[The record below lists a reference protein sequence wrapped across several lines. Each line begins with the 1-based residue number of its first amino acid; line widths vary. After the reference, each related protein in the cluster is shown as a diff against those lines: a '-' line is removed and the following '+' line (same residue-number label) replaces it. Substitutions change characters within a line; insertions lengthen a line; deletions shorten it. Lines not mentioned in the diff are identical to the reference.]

1 MDDEIN
7 KAYVDDKPYSFG
19 GKHRLYEE
27 YAKEDV
33 DKALKK
39 MMYTQVLNSI
49 DVRNCFHLYMCIE
62 KGSFFNLMLYFLRNL
77 NL

>member
-1 MDDEIN
+1 MDGEIN

-33 DKALKK
+33 DK
-39 MMYTQVLNSI
+39 VLNSI
-49 DVRNCFHLYMCIE
+49 DVRNRFHLYMCIE
-62 KGSFFNLMLYFLRNL
+62 KGSFFNLTLYFLQNL